1 MSDKESNKTGDQN
14 NEEETKQRLIDSLLE
29 SAIGSAH
36 EEAQSKVT
44 DALSRI
50 ETLEPGEAGKEQ
62 NKVTLNQRQSWFSR
76 RKLIGFATAAAV
88 MIAVGL
94 PFMAQGQS
102 ALNIL
107 QLSLKESKRDVA
119 RRYDVELKFQ
129 KSNGQT
135 NTRVADLYVKGSDR
149 FAFRRKGLLGR
160 EWWIGGE
167 GDNNWVVPAVGPVI
181 EGDPSS
187 LSRWLKRKPELSTPY
202 LHVSTI
208 LERMGNGYKLTN
220 HREETITG
228 LDGTEVR
235 CRHIEGRLRKVID
248 VRDFEDRIPD
258 RIELWADVETG
269 VAYKVVASWDLDSDQ
284 AGRLS
289 ITAQLVDQP
298 ELPGDWFQA
307 EGHYQGQRRR
317 ISFNTK
323 EL

>member
-1 MSDKESNKTGDQN
+1 MSEKDSNSASDQN
-14 NEEETKQRLIDSLLE
+14 ELEQAKQRLIDSLLA
-29 SAIGSAH
+29 SAIGSAD

-50 ETLEPGEAGKEQ
+50 ATLEPGEAGKQ
-62 NKVTLNQRQSWFSR
+62 QIKVASNKRGSWFSR
-76 RKLIGFATAAAV
+76 RKMIAFATAAAV

-107 QLSLKESKRDVA
+107 QLSLEQSKRDVP
-119 RRYDVELKFQ
+119 RHYNVELKFQ

-135 NTRVADLYVKGSDR
+135 NARVADLYVKGSDR
-149 FAFRRKGLLGR
+149 FAFRRQGILGG

-167 GDNNWVVPAVGPVI
+167 GENNWVVPAVGPVI
-181 EGDPSS
+181 EGDTTS

-220 HREETITG
+220 HRAETIAG
-228 LDGTEVR
+228 PDGREVQ
-235 CRHIEGRLRKVID
+235 CRHIEGRLRKVVD
-248 VRDFEDRIPD
+248 LRDFEDRIPD

-269 VAYKVVASWDLDSDQ
+269 VAIKVIASWDLDADE

-289 ITAQLVDQP
+289 ITAQLVDHP
-298 ELPGDWFQA
+298 ELPDDWFQA

-317 ISFNTK
+317 ISFNNR